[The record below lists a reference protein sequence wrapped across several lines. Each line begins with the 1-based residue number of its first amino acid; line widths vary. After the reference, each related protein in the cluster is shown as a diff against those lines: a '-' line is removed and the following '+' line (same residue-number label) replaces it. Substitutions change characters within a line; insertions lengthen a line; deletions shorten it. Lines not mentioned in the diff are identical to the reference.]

1 MAART
6 DRESSLTTKARLC
19 LFYDTGVAAETALSL
34 DDEEITFDYLLR
46 NGAKALNIL
55 AAGLG
60 PMDMKK
66 RGAATAESLRK
77 VGFDAVSLRDK
88 AFANQAL
95 LAYGAENVK
104 RAFVVSPQDA
114 VSVAGSEAVHIL
126 SIGVQELL
134 EACAGAPV
142 EAACVLKQLPHGC
155 SLDGVSVAA
164 LLDSGLRHRTL
175 VTLGYSISQIVSQCK
190 ATGPQLAQLG
200 FKF

>member
-104 RAFVVSPQDA
+104 GCGQPQDA
-114 VSVAGSEAVHIL
+114 VSVAGGEAVHIL
-126 SIGVQELL
+126 SIGVRELL

-142 EAACVLKQLPHGC
+142 EAACVLKQLLRLR
-155 SLDGVSVAA
+155 LDLCRCRA
-164 LLDSGLRHRTL
+164 
-175 VTLGYSISQIVSQCK
+175 
-190 ATGPQLAQLG
+190 
-200 FKF
+200 

>member
-6 DRESSLTTKARLC
+6 DRQSSLTTKARLC
-19 LFYDTGVAAETALSL
+19 LFYNTGVPAETALSL
-34 DDEEITFDYLLR
+34 HDDEITFDYLLQ
-46 NGAKALNIL
+46 NGSKALNIL
-55 AAGLG
+55 TAGLG
-60 PMDMKK
+60 PMDMKR

-77 VGFDAVSLRDK
+77 VGFDAVSLSDR

-95 LAYGAENVK
+95 LAYGADNVK

-114 VSVAGSEAVHIL
+114 VSVAGSEAVHVL

-134 EACAGAPV
+134 EACAGAPLQ
-142 EAACVLKQLPHGC
+142 AACVLKQLPHGC
-155 SLDGVSVAA
+155 SLDGVSVVT
-164 LLDSGLRHRTL
+164 LLDSGLRHQAL
-175 VTLGYSISQIVSQCK
+175 ASLGYSISQIVSQCG